1 MEELA
6 PPGRVRTVVV
16 SGRRAADLAVR
27 LKYAGIHGPRATDHG
42 PLTAV
47 MVERD
52 LGLALDQAVQYTPA
66 GGTLHVVPTYTALL
80 ELRGLLTRRGALRPY
95 WRAA

>member
-1 MEELA
+1 ME
-6 PPGRVRTVVV
+6 
-16 SGRRAADLAVR
+16 S
-27 LKYAGIHGPRATDHG
+27 
-42 PLTAV
+42 
-47 MVERD
+47 D
-52 LGLALDQAVQYTPA
+52 LGLALDQAVHRTPA